1 MFVDQVPVKGDVL
14 TYHFSLSYNNNNVL
28 NQNSLMI
35 IMYSFRQYCPL
46 SELQPKS
53 ATHPSLL
60 LVNEIYYAARP
71 LVGAKM
77 LYEE

>member
-14 TYHFSLSYNNNNVL
+14 TYYFSLSYINNNVL

-35 IMYSFRQYCPL
+35 IMYSFRQYCLL

-77 LYEE
+77 LHEE